1 MPAPVTLVDAVII
14 RSAWPRRNVM
24 QAVAAGTLAAALSA
38 CGGAHQTVAAKAP
51 FVQTTVANEGV
62 IVPGEQ
68 LAGVIAPFQNVAIE
82 STESEPADAVN
93 VQEGDT
99 VHRGEVLAQL
109 DTADLLAAL
118 QSDLAQ
124 AKSDRASTS
133 HNVFSGTLSINQGVD
148 TLQSAQTAVTQAQ
161 ANLTRDTTDLHRYQ
175 ALLSNGFIAEQQVA
189 TQQTTVNDDEQTLKS
204 DEAAVA
210 AARSNVVAN
219 GPSVNAPGLQ
229 SSTVQASQATEQV
242 ALANQERVAISKAT
256 IVSPIDGVV
265 VNRNLNPG
273 EYPGTR
279 QLFTLQQVNPIY
291 AILRGSAAQI
301 ARVAKGQSATIVSTD
316 AGQSTRTGVVS
327 GVLNQIVPG
336 STDFQV
342 MVVLQNPQST
352 LRPGMVV
359 SGSVRLPGVHG
370 IRVPETAF
378 TDDNHDA
385 LMAVVNGMVKTL
397 HVVEIASDGSTSIV
411 TGVDPGTIV
420 VNDGQTSVGD
430 GEKVAVR

>member
-1 MPAPVTLVDAVII
+1 
-14 RSAWPRRNVM
+14 M
-24 QAVAAGTLAAALSA
+24 QAVAAGTLAAALTA
-38 CGGAHQTVAAKAP
+38 CGGAKPAAISRAP
-51 FVQTTVANEGV
+51 FVQTTVASDGV
-62 IVPGEQ
+62 IEPGAQ

-82 STESEPADAVN
+82 STLTEPADAVN

-109 DTADLLAAL
+109 DTADLQAAL

-133 HNVFSGTLSINQGVD
+133 HNVFSGTLSISQGVD
-148 TLQSAQTAVTQAQ
+148 TLQSAQTAVQQAQ
-161 ANLTRDTTDLHRYQ
+161 ANLARDTTDLHRYQ

-189 TQQTTVNDDEQTLKS
+189 TQQTTVNDDAQTVRS

-210 AARSNVVAN
+210 AAQSNVVAN
-219 GPSVNAPGLQ
+219 GPSVAAPGLQ

-242 ALANQERVAISKAT
+242 ALAQANQERVAISKAT
-256 IVSPIDGVV
+256 ITSPIDGVV

-279 QLFTLQQVNPIY
+279 QLFTLQQMNPIY
-291 AILRGSAAQI
+291 AVLRGSGAQI
-301 ARVAKGQSATIVSTD
+301 ARVAKGQRATIVSTD
-316 AGQSTRTGVVS
+316 AGQSARTGVVS

-342 MVVLQNPQST
+342 MVVLQNPQGS

-359 SGSVRLPGVHG
+359 TGSVRLPGVHG

-385 LMAVVNGMVKTL
+385 LMAVQNGTVKTL
-397 HVVEIASDGSTSIV
+397 HVVEVASDGSTSIV
-411 TGVDPGTIV
+411 TGVDPGTLV

>member
-1 MPAPVTLVDAVII
+1 
-14 RSAWPRRNVM
+14 M
-24 QAVAAGTLAAALSA
+24 QAVAAAALAAALTA
-38 CGGAHQTVAAKAP
+38 CGGTKPAAISQAP
-51 FVQTTVANEGV
+51 FVQTSVASEGV
-62 IVPGEQ
+62 IAPGEQ
-68 LAGVIAPFQNVAIE
+68 LAGVIAPYQNVAIE
-82 STESEPADAVN
+82 STLTEPADAVN
-93 VQEGDT
+93 VQEGDS

-109 DTADLLAAL
+109 DTADLQAAL

-124 AKSDRASTS
+124 AKSDHAATS

-148 TLQSAQTAVTQAQ
+148 TLQSAQTAVRQAQ
-161 ANLTRDTTDLHRYQ
+161 ANLDRDTTDLRRYQ

-189 TQQTTVNDDEQTLKS
+189 TQQTTVNDDSQTLKS
-204 DEAAVA
+204 DQAAVA
-210 AARSNVVAN
+210 AAQSNVVAN
-219 GPSVNAPGLQ
+219 GPSVAAPGLQ
-229 SSTVQASQATEQV
+229 SSTIQASQATEQV
-242 ALANQERVAISKAT
+242 ALAEANQERVAISKAT

-279 QLFTLQQVNPIY
+279 QLFTLQRVNPIY
-291 AILRGSAAQI
+291 AVLHGSGAQI
-301 ARVAKGQSATIVSTD
+301 AQVAKGQSATIVSAD
-316 AGQSTRTGVVS
+316 VGQSTRAGVVS

-342 MVVLQNPQST
+342 MVVLPNPQGT

-370 IRVPETAF
+370 VRVPETSF

-385 LMAVVNGMVKTL
+385 LMAVENGMVKTL
-397 HVVEIASDGSTSIV
+397 HVVEIATDGSTSIV
-411 TGVDPGTIV
+411 TGLDPGTVV